1 MKRIK
6 RILVIA
12 LMLANAPNAFAL
24 NFGPQASPSPVQS
37 DKEILQQCRAAVQ
50 ELVFRRESED
60 LLKKKVDEIQ
70 RISGLK
76 DERIEILQNAVAE
89 YEKAME
95 ARKKAETVV
104 EALRQNYEAQIKSVE
119 RELAR
124 EKRKGKLYAIGAF
137 ILGGLAVLLV
147 KNN

>member
-1 MKRIK
+1 
-6 RILVIA
+6 
-12 LMLANAPNAFAL
+12 L
-24 NFGPQASPSPVQS
+24 NYGPQASPSPVQS

-124 EKRKGKLYAIGAF
+124 ARRNGRLFGF
-137 ILGGLAVLLV
+137 VGVILGAGAVLLLRG
-147 KNN
+147 N